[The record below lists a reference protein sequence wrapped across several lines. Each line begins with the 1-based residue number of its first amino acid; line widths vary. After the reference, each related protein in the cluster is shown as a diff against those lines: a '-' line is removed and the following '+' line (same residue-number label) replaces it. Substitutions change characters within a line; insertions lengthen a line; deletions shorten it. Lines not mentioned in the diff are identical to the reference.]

1 MTRSMEWLLMDGVVI
16 GVAVVFVVFV
26 VTVVAVVLLE
36 TVIVRSLQASL

>member
-1 MTRSMEWLLMDGVVI
+1 MEWLLMDGVVI